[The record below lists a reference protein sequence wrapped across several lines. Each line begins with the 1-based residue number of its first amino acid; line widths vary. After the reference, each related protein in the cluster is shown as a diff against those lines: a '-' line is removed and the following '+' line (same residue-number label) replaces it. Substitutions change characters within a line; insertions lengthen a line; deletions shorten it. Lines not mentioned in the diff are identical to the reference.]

1 MIDKP
6 NNLGIVA
13 AGLAAGV
20 LIALCVHAYHRPA
33 LHPAYRWLRVE
44 TIWTQNWAWRRTR
57 VGPYYAERATCE
69 RSLGVNGLE
78 TLGSHTYRRAF
89 NCVRIHR
96 GTP

>member
-13 AGLAAGV
+13 AGIAIGV
-20 LIALCVHAYHRPA
+20 LLAVCVHAYRNPVVRPV
-33 LHPAYRWLRVE
+33 YRWLRIE
-44 TIWTQNWAWRRTR
+44 TVWTQNWTWLHTR

-78 TLGSHTYRRAF
+78 TLGSQTYRRAF

-96 GTP
+96 GMQ